1 MLKKKK
7 GSALLVTVITFMF
20 VTTVLVAMISFISSN
35 YKMRVIESKRVE
47 NLYTSESG
55 LDIVSTVINKDLS
68 SAISYG
74 KEKVNELGDIKDLP
88 PEKFKEFYKEHE
100 DDRKYDAKI
109 MYRMLLDD
117 ISYQDYAVSKEKIT
131 EEIAKTAKTNKERDR
146 ADIEKVKNIVFK
158 QGVKEFLQIKGS
170 DEWDGNELKK
180 IEVNNNGNVLTKSI
194 ENLYYLAGKSGGEY
208 NTEDIKPK
216 IGFDIDLVDKEPT
229 VFVGDK
235 NKEIKT
241 LEEQKKAEARTGI
254 QYWKKNNDK
263 SEKTFPTQ
271 ELYYF
276 LGDYKP
282 ADANGIQEMVWLTNG
297 KNIPTSDEEGVKIKV
312 TSEFETNQDAQRI
325 GTNLRT
331 VQSIYDL
338 RIPNYKE
345 IKFETLDN
353 VQLEELFDIP
363 KITVGKNMDVQSNF
377 RIDGDIFVQG
387 EDAMNNNDSATT
399 NEQRKKERLYDKYL
413 GGITLGTNSGRT
425 IEFNGEIA
433 TRGTF
438 NIKNNANVILDNNLY
453 AKNLYIGD
461 TNSDP
466 KKNVIKNSTLKA
478 EKSSIVLD
486 NDFTFKGWGTKV
498 SIKDF
503 YGINDKNN
511 PEYDKTNIIGDKL
524 KQRTSSSIIVNDFD
538 QSSSINITNS
548 AYLMG
553 VGHVNTVSGYQTGE
567 SVAVKGNYEAYAV
580 AKNDGD
586 KIIYD
591 NPLYVLDE
599 NDVFKK
605 SSHFYE
611 YWKDKITDKET
622 GKITLPQNNPAE
634 NSSQHP
640 KSGTYSIGAI
650 VNSNAQKVLN
660 QNYTND
666 MLRFIN
672 SKREE
677 YADKVYKLKSD
688 NSVSSI
694 NLYNSLGDGADEVK
708 NLDILNNLYKNKG
721 NIDKV
726 YDIDDQKGN
735 DKFYKAIC
743 SCDSGKTIVIT
754 NNDNKEYDGNSKYEV
769 FKVDDKT
776 NIINAIVVTNSDV
789 IIYGNVQLNG
799 SIITSG
805 NLIIKGSNKV
815 NLKYDK
821 FVVDQVQKENA
832 NLFNAM
838 FKNSEEDEEKNKN
851 PEIEA
856 NSNEFVKVGL
866 WKIVK

>member
-7 GSALLVTVITFMF
+7 GSALLVTVISFMF
-20 VTTVLVAMISFISSN
+20 IMTVLVAMISFISSN

-74 KEKVNELGDIKDLP
+74 KEKVVNKLGEIKDLP
-88 PEKFKEFYKEHE
+88 PEEFREFYNDHK
-100 DDRKYDAKI
+100 DDSNYDSTI
-109 MYRMLLDD
+109 MYRVLLDD
-117 ISYQDYAVSKEKIT
+117 IGYQDYRLGKNLISEAQAKE
-131 EEIAKTAKTNKERDR
+131 NQQQDR
-146 ADIEKVKNIVFK
+146 ADIEKVKNIIFK
-158 QGVKEFLQIKGS
+158 QGVKEFLEIKGT
-170 DEWDGNELKK
+170 DEWDGNKSKK
-180 IEVNNNGNVLTKSI
+180 IEVNNNENILTKSI
-194 ENLYYLAGKSGGEY
+194 ENLNYLASKSINGEY
-208 NTEDIKPK
+208 NTETVNL
-216 IGFDIDLVDKEPT
+216 DIDKQPIL
-229 VFVGDK
+229 FVGDK
-235 NKEIKT
+235 DKDIKT
-241 LEEQKKAEARTGI
+241 LEEQKKDTARTGI
-254 QYWKKNNDK
+254 QYWKKVNKEDGK
-263 SEKTFPTQ
+263 LLPTRG
-271 ELYYF
+271 LHYF
-276 LGDYKP
+276 FGDYDS
-282 ADANGIQEMVWLTNG
+282 ADANGTQEMRWIVNE
-297 KNIPTSDEEGVKIKV
+297 KKIPTSDEEGVKIKV
-312 TSEFETNQDAQRI
+312 TSEFETKEESKRI

-331 VQSIYDL
+331 IQSIYDL

-353 VQLEELFDIP
+353 VQLEALFDIP

-387 EDAMNNNDSATT
+387 EDATNNNDSATT
-399 NEQRKKERLYDKYL
+399 NEQRKKERLYDKYS

-425 IEFNGEIA
+425 IEFNGVIA

-438 NIKNNANVILDNNLY
+438 NIKNNANVILDNDLY

-461 TNSDP
+461 TNSDTE
-466 KKNVIKNSTLKA
+466 KNVIKNSTLKA
-478 EKSSIVLD
+478 ENSSIVLD

-503 YGINDKNN
+503 YGINDKDT
-511 PEYDKTNIIGDKL
+511 EYGESNATSGKP

-538 QSSSINITNS
+538 QDSSINITNS

-567 SVAVKGNYEAYAV
+567 SVAVRGNYEAYAV

-634 NSSQHP
+634 DSFQHP

-650 VNSNAQKVLN
+650 VSANTPKVLN

-666 MLRFIN
+666 MLGFIN

-677 YADKVYKLKSD
+677 YAEKVYKLKSD
-688 NSVSSI
+688 NQIDSMV
-694 NLYNSLGDGADEVK
+694 LYNSLGNGADEVK
-708 NLDILNNLYKNKG
+708 NLDILNNLYKNKD
-721 NIDKV
+721 NIAKV
-726 YDIDDQKGN
+726 YDIDDQKGK

-743 SCDSGKTIVIT
+743 SYNSGKTIVIT
-754 NNDNKEYDGNSKYEV
+754 NNEAGYGDSSKYDL
-769 FKVDDKT
+769 FKT
-776 NIINAIVVTNSDV
+776 NIINAVVVTNSDV
-789 IIYGNVQLNG
+789 IIDGDVQFNG

-805 NLIIKGSNKV
+805 NLIIKGNNKV
-815 NLKYDK
+815 NLNYDK

-832 NLFNAM
+832 NLFNVM
-838 FKNSEEDEEKNKN
+838 FRNTQEDEEKDKN

>member
-7 GSALLVTVITFMF
+7 GTALLVTVITFMF
-20 VTTVLVAMISFISSN
+20 VTTVLVAMLSFISSN
-35 YKMRVIESKRVE
+35 YKMRSIESKRVE

-88 PEKFKEFYKEHE
+88 PEEFKEFYNDHKG
-100 DDRKYDAKI
+100 DSKYDATI
-109 MYRMLLDD
+109 IYRMLLDD
-117 ISYQDYAVSKEKIT
+117 ISYQDYALSKEKIK
-131 EEIAKTAKTNKERDR
+131 EKTANDNKGKDR

-158 QGVKEFLQIKGS
+158 QGVKEFLEIKGS
-170 DEWDGNELKK
+170 DQWDGNELKK
-180 IEVNNNGNVLTKSI
+180 IEENNNENVLTKSI
-194 ENLYYLAGKSGGEY
+194 ENLYYLAGKSGGKY

-216 IGFDIDLVDKEPT
+216 IGFDLDLVDKEPT

-241 LEEQKKAEARTGI
+241 LEEQKKDEARTGI
-254 QYWKKNNDK
+254 QYWKKVNNGEGK
-263 SEKTFPTQ
+263 LLPTR
-271 ELYYF
+271 ELHYF
-276 LGDYKP
+276 LGDYES
-282 ADANGIQEMVWLTNG
+282 ADADGRQEMKWVLNE
-297 KNIPTSDEEGVKIKV
+297 KNIPTCDEEGVKIKV

-353 VQLEELFDIP
+353 VQLEALFDIP

-387 EDAMNNNDSATT
+387 EDVVNNNDSATT
-399 NEQRKKERLYDKYL
+399 NEQRKKERLYDKYS

-438 NIKNNANVILDNNLY
+438 NIKNNANVILNNDLY

-466 KKNVIKNSTLKA
+466 EKNVIKNSTLKA

-511 PEYDKTNIIGDKL
+511 PEYDEINITGDKL

-580 AKNDGD
+580 AKNAGD

-599 NDVFKK
+599 NDVFNK
-605 SSHFYE
+605 SNHFYE

-634 NSSQHP
+634 NSFQHP
-640 KSGTYSIGAI
+640 KQGTYSIGAI
-650 VNSNAQKVLN
+650 VNANTPKVLN

-666 MLRFIN
+666 MLEFIN
-672 SKREE
+672 SKRKE

-688 NSVSSI
+688 NKIDSMV
-694 NLYNSLGDGADEVK
+694 LYNSLGNGADEVK
-708 NLDILNNLYKNKG
+708 NLDILKNLYKNKD
-721 NIDKV
+721 NIAKV

-735 DKFYKAIC
+735 DIFYKAIC
-743 SCDSGKTIVIT
+743 SYDSGKIIVIT
-754 NNDNKEYDGNSKYEV
+754 NNDNKEYDGNLQYEV

-776 NIINAIVVTNSDV
+776 NVINAIVVTNSDV
-789 IIYGNVQLNG
+789 IIDGDVQFNG

-805 NLIIKGSNKV
+805 NLIIKGNNTV
-815 NLKYDK
+815 NLNYDK

-832 NLFNAM
+832 NLFNVM
-838 FKNSEEDEEKNKN
+838 FRNTQEDEEKDKN